1 MQWSSAIHQPNG
13 TFLPR
18 ASVERRGFAGP
29 DPVDLNGQKPLGS
42 GLRPRRSMRMT
53 IARKAT
59 LATLIAALLATSSF
73 AIAQQ
78 SDNADDQT
86 VPAIEEPMDDDAIS
100 LEGDDTELREEDAD
114 TGPAMRGPGRRADR
128 MLQRLDQDGSGD
140 ISVEEFSQRRLGWL
154 SEADADGDGVI
165 SMEELTSAIDQRR
178 QERRE
183 ARLLARFDI
192 NGDGEITIEE
202 LERHQEKRFALM
214 DRNDDGV
221 LTADEMPRR
230 GEGMRGPHGRM
241 GPGKGGHHG
250 MMERHGR

>member
-1 MQWSSAIHQPNG
+1 
-13 TFLPR
+13 
-18 ASVERRGFAGP
+18 
-29 DPVDLNGQKPLGS
+29 
-42 GLRPRRSMRMT
+42 MT

-86 VPAIEEPMDDDAIS
+86 VPAIEEPMDDDAGS
-100 LEGDDTELREEDAD
+100 LEGDDADIMEEEDAD
-114 TGPAMRGPGRRADR
+114 AGPAMRGPGRRADR

-192 NGDGEITIEE
+192 NGDGQITIEE

-241 GPGKGGHHG
+241 GHHGKGPGGGHHG
-250 MMERHGR
+250 MMERYGR